1 MKDKKNARIIIA
13 CGILGN
19 AFFIPAFV
27 LTIFYFDEI
36 DIIKLCILYFVSFLF
51 FMVPFCS
58 IIKKKIFKI
67 IKIKNKKKQ
76 IK

>member
-19 AFFIPAFV
+19 AFLIPAFV
-27 LTIFYFDEI
+27 LTILYFDEI

-58 IIKKKIFKI
+58 MKKNDCYNY
-67 IKIKNKKKQ
+67 KNKEQEKAH
-76 IK
+76 